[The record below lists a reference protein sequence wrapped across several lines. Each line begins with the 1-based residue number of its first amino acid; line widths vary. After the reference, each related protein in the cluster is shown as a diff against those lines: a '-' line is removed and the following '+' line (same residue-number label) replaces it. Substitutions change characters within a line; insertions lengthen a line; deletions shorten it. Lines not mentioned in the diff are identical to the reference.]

1 MPKISELT
9 DITTLAVGDK
19 IPVLDVSDTGT
30 PNPAGTVKYTTPAEI
45 KTSVLG
51 AGVDIGTDGTGN
63 IVTTDGSQML
73 SNKTISGANIADAT
87 MSGTT
92 TIGDGSTLATPV
104 LISPDINGGTIDGAV
119 IDDTTTLEL
128 IDSNSTSH
136 NVAASTLISAGLTQ
150 TLSNKTL
157 IDPVM
162 ASLAPKAGVK
172 LTFPDSVASDTVAS
186 LQAKQTLTNKT
197 LTTPVIASLRAV
209 DQGGI
214 ISIPASEGKD
224 TVVLADAEQTLTAK
238 ILTTPTITNPVVSGG
253 TMTGVT
259 IDSAT
264 SKIDGDTLSTVLGLK
279 TDLDAQSTYTCTVKL
294 GNGSGT
300 TDTVTAGEIFTAL
313 NLTGINSTYYNIIAN
328 SVNMTLWID
337 KNTYEYVTVGG
348 AVTAKMAVSGTGV
361 NATMDSIAFAGLTA
375 SEEYYL
381 AVSFRTVK
389 V

>member
-45 KTSVLG
+45 KASVLG

-63 IVTTDGSQML
+63 IVTTNGIQSLRDKTLTDPTIDGA
-73 SNKTISGANIADAT
+73 KVSGIVTVDDGCT
-87 MSGTT
+87 MT
-92 TIGDGSTLATPV
+92 TPV
-104 LISPDINGGTIDGAV
+104 LVSPDINGGTIDGAA
-119 IDDTTTLEL
+119 IDDTTTVE
-128 IDSNSTSH
+128 IDAGA
-136 NVAASTLISAGLTQ
+136 VACSTLVDKTSTQ
-150 TLSNKTL
+150 TLSGKTM
-157 IDPVM
+157 ITPVI
-162 ASLAPKAGVK
+162 ASLYQDADKTYLVTMPAK
-172 LTFPDSVASDTVAS
+172 TDTLVG
-186 LQAKQTLTNKT
+186 KTTTDVLTNKT

-209 DQGGI
+209 DGGGL
-214 ISIPASEGKD
+214 ISIPASAGTD

-238 ILTTPTITNPVVSGG
+238 TLTTPTITNPVVSGG

-279 TDLDAQSTYTCTVKL
+279 ADLDVQTTHTCTVKL

>member
-45 KTSVLG
+45 KASVLG

-63 IVTTDGSQML
+63 IVTTNGIQSLRDKTLTDPTIDGA
-73 SNKTISGANIADAT
+73 KVSGIVTVDDGCT
-87 MSGTT
+87 MT
-92 TIGDGSTLATPV
+92 TPV
-104 LISPDINGGTIDGAV
+104 LVSPDINGGTIDGAA
-119 IDDTTTLEL
+119 IDDTTTVE
-128 IDSNSTSH
+128 IDAGA
-136 NVAASTLISAGLTQ
+136 VACSTLVDKTSTQ
-150 TLSNKTL
+150 TLSGKTM
-157 IDPVM
+157 ITPVI
-162 ASLAPKAGVK
+162 ASLYQDADKTYLVTMPAK
-172 LTFPDSVASDTVAS
+172 TDTLVG
-186 LQAKQTLTNKT
+186 KTTTDVLTNKT

-209 DQGGI
+209 DGGGL
-214 ISIPASEGKD
+214 ISIPASAGTD

-238 ILTTPTITNPVVSGG
+238 TLTTPTITNPVVSGG

-264 SKIDGDTLSTVLGLK
+264 SKIDGDAISTVLGLK
-279 TDLDAQSTYTCTVKL
+279 ADLDVQTTHTCTVKL

>member
-92 TIGDGSTLATPV
+92 TIGDGSTLTTPV

-186 LQAKQTLTNKT
+186 LQAKQTLTNKR
-197 LTTPVIASLRAV
+197 LTTPIVEALYADENKTYLLSMPQKTDTLV
-209 DQGGI
+209 
-214 ISIPASEGKD
+214 GKTTTD
-224 TVVLADAEQTLTAK
+224 TLTNK
-238 ILTTPTITNPVVSGG
+238 TLTTPTITNPVVSGG
-253 TMTGVT
+253 TMTGVA
-259 IDSAT
+259 IDST
-264 SKIDGDTLSTVLGLK
+264 STLNSK
-279 TDLDAQSTYTCTVKL
+279 TITAIFAEKADVVTAAQSCTLKL
-294 GNGSGT
+294 ANGVGT
-300 TDTVTAGEIFTAL
+300 TDTVTLAEILAAAGI
-313 NLTGINSTYYNIIAN
+313 
-328 SVNMTLWID
+328 
-337 KNTYEYVTVGG
+337 G
-348 AVTAKMAVSGTGV
+348 AGYAVLATSVTATLYVDDTTFNYVPITQSGGVTIKITKDTGSGV
-361 NATMDSIAFAGLTA
+361 AATLKEIGIAGL
-375 SEEYYL
+375 SGGKEYYL
-381 AVSFRTVK
+381 ALGFKLVASS
-389 V
+389 

>member
-45 KTSVLG
+45 KASVLG

-63 IVTTDGSQML
+63 IVTTNGIQSLRDKTLTDPTIDGA
-73 SNKTISGANIADAT
+73 KVSGIVTVDDGCT
-87 MSGTT
+87 MT
-92 TIGDGSTLATPV
+92 TPV
-104 LISPDINGGTIDGAV
+104 LVSPDINGGTIDGAA
-119 IDDTTTLEL
+119 IDDTTTVE
-128 IDSNSTSH
+128 IDAGA
-136 NVAASTLISAGLTQ
+136 VACSTLVDKTSTQ
-150 TLSNKTL
+150 TLSGKTM
-157 IDPVM
+157 ITPVI
-162 ASLAPKAGVK
+162 ASLYQDADKTYLVTMPAK
-172 LTFPDSVASDTVAS
+172 TDTLVG
-186 LQAKQTLTNKT
+186 KTTTDVLTNKT

-209 DQGGI
+209 DGGGL
-214 ISIPASEGKD
+214 ISIPASAGTD

-279 TDLDAQSTYTCTVKL
+279 ADLDVQTTHTCTVKL

>member
-45 KTSVLG
+45 KASVLG

-63 IVTTDGSQML
+63 IVTTNGIQSLRD
-73 SNKTISGANIADAT
+73 KTLTD
-87 MSGTT
+87 
-92 TIGDGSTLATPV
+92 P
-104 LISPDINGGTIDGAV
+104 TIDGAKV
-119 IDDTTTLEL
+119 SGIVTVDDGCTMTTPVLDSPAIKGGIIDGAAIDDTTTVE
-128 IDSNSTSH
+128 IDAGA
-136 NVAASTLISAGLTQ
+136 VACSTLVDKTSTQ
-150 TLSNKTL
+150 TLSGKTM
-157 IDPVM
+157 ITPI
-162 ASLAPKAGVK
+162 
-172 LTFPDSVASDTVAS
+172 VAS
-186 LQAKQTLTNKT
+186 LYQDTDKTYLVTMPAKTDTLVGKTTTDVLTNKT

-209 DQGGI
+209 DGGGL
-214 ISIPASEGKD
+214 ISIPASAGTD

-238 ILTTPTITNPVVSGG
+238 TLTTPTITNPVVSGG

-300 TDTVTAGEIFTAL
+300 TDTVTADEIFTAL

-375 SEEYYL
+375 SEKYYL

-389 V
+389 A

>member
-63 IVTTDGSQML
+63 IVTTNGSQEL
-73 SNKTISGANIADAT
+73 TLKTLTTPTITDAN

-92 TIGDGSTLATPV
+92 TIGDGCTMTTPA
-104 LISPDINGGTIDGAV
+104 LNAPTIKGGTIDGAA

-136 NVAASTLISAGLTQ
+136 KVAASTLINTGLTQ

-186 LQAKQTLTNKT
+186 LQAEQTLTNKR
-197 LTTPVIASLRAV
+197 LTTPIVEALYADENKTYLLSMPQKTDTLV
-209 DQGGI
+209 
-214 ISIPASEGKD
+214 GKTTTD
-224 TVVLADAEQTLTAK
+224 TLTNK
-238 ILTTPTITNPVVSGG
+238 TLTTPTITNPVVSGG
-253 TMTGVT
+253 TLTGVA
-259 IDSAT
+259 IDST
-264 SKIDGDTLSTVLGLK
+264 STLNSK
-279 TDLDAQSTYTCTVKL
+279 TITAIFAEKADVVTAAQSCTLKL
-294 GNGSGT
+294 ANGVGT
-300 TDTVTAGEIFTAL
+300 TDTVTLAEILAAAGI
-313 NLTGINSTYYNIIAN
+313 
-328 SVNMTLWID
+328 
-337 KNTYEYVTVGG
+337 G
-348 AVTAKMAVSGTGV
+348 AGYAVLATSVTATLYVDDTTFNYVPITSSGGVTIKITKDTGSGV
-361 NATMDSIAFAGLTA
+361 AATLKEIRIAGL
-375 SEEYYL
+375 SGGEEYYL
-381 AVSFRTVK
+381 ALGFKLVASS
-389 V
+389 

>member
-45 KTSVLG
+45 KASVLG

-63 IVTTDGSQML
+63 IVTTNGIQSLRDKTLTDPTIDGA
-73 SNKTISGANIADAT
+73 KVSGIVTVDDGCT
-87 MSGTT
+87 MT
-92 TIGDGSTLATPV
+92 TPV
-104 LISPDINGGTIDGAV
+104 LVSPDINGGTIDGAA
-119 IDDTTTLEL
+119 IDDTTTVE
-128 IDSNSTSH
+128 IDAGA
-136 NVAASTLISAGLTQ
+136 VACSTLVDKTSTQ
-150 TLSNKTL
+150 TLSGKTM
-157 IDPVM
+157 ITPVI
-162 ASLAPKAGVK
+162 ASLYQDADKTYLVTMPAK
-172 LTFPDSVASDTVAS
+172 TDTLVGKTTTDVLA
-186 LQAKQTLTNKT
+186 NKT

-209 DQGGI
+209 DGGGL
-214 ISIPASEGKD
+214 ISIPASAGTD

-238 ILTTPTITNPVVSGG
+238 TLTTPTITNPVVSGG

-264 SKIDGDTLSTVLGLK
+264 SKIDGDAISTVLGLK
-279 TDLDAQSTYTCTVKL
+279 ADLDVQTTHTCTVKL

-348 AVTAKMAVSGTGV
+348 SVTAKMAVSGTGV